1 MTSDLTAFV
10 DADLLN
16 HDLSK
21 RAEIALPATERRGK
35 YAAVDPHADTGA
47 HPILRDQAETETTL
61 TAVEREA
68 LDDWAN
74 DLLDDQLPAIR
85 ADTMG
90 CCAVDTGMDGGVRPA
105 PVRLGF
111 WFWAGLFLRATWPV
125 VVLAVVFAALWWW
138 HARHAV
144 ASAS

>member
-1 MTSDLTAFV
+1 MTSDLTEFV

-21 RAEIALPATERRGK
+21 RAEIALPETERRGK
-35 YAAVDPHADTGA
+35 YVAVDPHAETGA

-68 LDDWAN
+68 LDDWAT
-74 DLLDDQLPAIR
+74 DLLDDQMPAIR
-85 ADTMG
+85 ADNFG

-105 PVRLGF
+105 VRPGF
-111 WFWAGLFLRATWPV
+111 RFWAGLFIRALWPV
-125 VVLAVVFAALWWW
+125 VVLAFFLGLLWLLKG
-138 HARHAV
+138 RP
-144 ASAS
+144 